1 MRKAIEFINNTGVAP
16 DPIQKTKEVAFRE
29 IVFKEQY
36 RTRKARFT
44 QSLTWLRFLPAI
56 KPSMYDWMMA
66 IDVHRDING
75 VTFTSPKTLDSN
87 HQSCFDIARIWFQK
101 NNSLLLSSRE
111 KNPNG
116 YKLYPMRFGVS
127 WVVEEQAP
135 EGEKL
140 KLLLA
145 SLYNGE
151 RGGTT
156 GLAYNIRKEAD
167 ARDNE
172 PNSKSAGQL
181 IHGDITNPTA
191 GRLVKVEKIA
201 GGEYAS
207 YKAGIGKNPAP
218 IDHFL
223 AQLTDEEMN
232 LLCPLEKTLYIP
244 TEQEQ
249 HELLRRYIGEKHYQ
263 DIFGNHSFAT
273 SWEKEKANEEEENK
287 EYLPSKSTTRTP
299 ADKTEEVEEVEER
312 QEVGQV
318 KETEKTPT
326 QKSDQNK
333 PNQEKN
339 LTTSEETE
347 EEPNEKPYTTREVT
361 SLLGQEKEGVQILLK
376 NKHRL
381 SKTHMEIVLAAAE
394 ELDLA

>member
-1 MRKAIEFINNTGVAP
+1 MRNEIEFINNAGSAP
-16 DPIQKTKEVAFRE
+16 DPIQKTKELAFKE
-29 IVFKEQY
+29 IVFKEPY
-36 RTRKARFT
+36 RNRKARFN
-44 QSLTWLRFLPAI
+44 QNLTWLRFLPAVR
-56 KPSMYDWMMA
+56 PSVYDWMMP
-66 IDVHRDING
+66 IEVHRDING

-101 NNSLLLSSRE
+101 NNSLLLSSKE

-116 YKLYPMRFGVS
+116 YKLYPMRLGIS
-127 WVVEEQAP
+127 WAIEEQAP

-140 KLLLA
+140 KILLA

-191 GRLVKVEKIA
+191 GRLVKIERLHA

-207 YKAGIGKNPAP
+207 YKAGIGKNPSP

-232 LLCPLEKTLYIP
+232 IITPLEKTLYIP
-244 TEQEQ
+244 SEQEQ
-249 HELLRRYIGEKHYQ
+249 HDLLRRYIGEKHYQ
-263 DIFGNHSFAT
+263 DIFGTHSV
-273 SWEKEKANEEEENK
+273 SPNWEKQ
-287 EYLPSKSTTRTP
+287 SKSDSYEDHRETAESPKKPNKP
-299 ADKTEEVEEVEER
+299 APVEDEVSDEDLEPVNIKVKTEDPKEPVAKPKSSVNQEVEVE
-312 QEVGQV
+312 
-318 KETEKTPT
+318 KDTT
-326 QKSDQNK
+326 Q
-333 PNQEKN
+333 
-339 LTTSEETE
+339 
-347 EEPNEKPYTTREVT
+347 KPYTTREVT
-361 SLLGQEKEGVQILLK
+361 SLLSQDKEGVQTLLE

-381 SKTHMEIVLAAAE
+381 SKTHLEIVIAAAE
-394 ELDLA
+394 ELELA

>member
-1 MRKAIEFINNTGVAP
+1 MRKEIEFINNSGVAP

-29 IVFKEQY
+29 IVFKEAY
-36 RTRKARFT
+36 RARKARFT
-44 QSLTWLRFLPAI
+44 QNLTWLRFLPAI
-56 KPSMYDWMMA
+56 KPSVYDWMMP

-87 HQSCFDIARIWFQK
+87 NQSCFDIARIWFQK
-101 NNSLLLSSRE
+101 NNSMLLSSKD

-116 YKLYPMRFGVS
+116 YKLYPMRLGVS
-127 WVVEEQAP
+127 WVIEEQAP

-181 IHGDITNPTA
+181 IHGDITNPTT
-191 GRLVKVEKIA
+191 GRLVKVERLA

-232 LLCPLEKTLYIP
+232 LLCPLENTLYIP
-244 TEQEQ
+244 AEQEQ
-249 HELLRRYIGEKHYQ
+249 HDLLRRYIGEKHYQ
-263 DIFGNHSFAT
+263 DIFGNQSFST
-273 SWEKEKANEEEENK
+273 NWERAEKSEEMPAAAKPKAKSEKAPKAEDLPPIVSEDSQETPEDPEETPPVNEEV
-287 EYLPSKSTTRTP
+287 P
-299 ADKTEEVEEVEER
+299 
-312 QEVGQV
+312 Q
-318 KETEKTPT
+318 
-326 QKSDQNK
+326 
-333 PNQEKN
+333 
-339 LTTSEETE
+339 
-347 EEPNEKPYTTREVT
+347 KPYSTREVT
-361 SLLGQEKEGVQILLK
+361 NLLAQERDGVQVLLQ

-381 SKTHMEIVLAAAE
+381 SKTHLEIVLAAAE
-394 ELDLA
+394 ELNLA